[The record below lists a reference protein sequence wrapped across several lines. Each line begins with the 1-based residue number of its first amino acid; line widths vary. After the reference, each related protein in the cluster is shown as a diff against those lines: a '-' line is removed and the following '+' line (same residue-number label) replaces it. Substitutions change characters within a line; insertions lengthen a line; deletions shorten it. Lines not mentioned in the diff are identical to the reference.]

1 METRSGRARTAAPRE
16 ARRAARTLTAP
27 SQHRHRGTMA
37 GAEPRDRREFLVK
50 GGLVLAVL
58 AVAAVLIL
66 RGFDVKAMIF
76 NIMEFIRLLG
86 PLAFFTAMALLPAVG
101 FPLMAFAL
109 TAGPAFGAQLG
120 LGGVLLGSA
129 AAITVNVVLTYWLA
143 RRAFRPLL
151 AWVLGRLGY
160 RIPVVPASEH
170 FELTL
175 LVRITPGPPFF
186 VQSYLL
192 GLAEIPFRIY
202 LVPSLLF
209 PMINLS
215 GVVIFGDALMHGKAK
230 VAVLGI
236 SLVIAAILGVH
247 LLRRHLRLRRQRPKA
262 YGDGNA

>member
-1 METRSGRARTAAPRE
+1 
-16 ARRAARTLTAP
+16 
-27 SQHRHRGTMA
+27 MA
-37 GAEPRDRREFLVK
+37 GAEPRDRRKVLVK
-50 GGLVLAVL
+50 GGIGLAVL
-58 AVAAVLIL
+58 AVAGVLVL
-66 RGFDVKAMIF
+66 RGFDVKSMIF
-76 NIMEFIRLLG
+76 SIMEIIRLLG
-86 PLAFFTAMALLPAVG
+86 PAAFFTAMALLPAAG

-143 RRAFRPLL
+143 RRALRPLL
-151 AWVLGRLGY
+151 AWALGRLGY
-160 RIPVVPASEH
+160 RIPVVPASDQ
-170 FELTL
+170 FEMTL

-192 GLAEIPFRIY
+192 GLAEIPFRTY
-202 LVPSLLF
+202 LLPSLLF

-236 SLVIAAILGVH
+236 SLVVAAILGVH
-247 LLRRHLRLRRQRPKA
+247 LLRRHLRQRRQRQEA
-262 YGDGNA
+262 HTS

>member
-1 METRSGRARTAAPRE
+1 M
-16 ARRAARTLTAP
+16 
-27 SQHRHRGTMA
+27 
-37 GAEPRDRREFLVK
+37 LV
-50 GGLVLAVL
+50 A
-58 AVAAVLIL
+58 AAVLL
-66 RGFDVKAMIF
+66 VRGFDIKSMIG
-76 NIMEFIRLLG
+76 NIMDTIRLLG
-86 PLAFFTAMALLPAVG
+86 PLAFFTAMALLPAAG

-120 LGGVLLGSA
+120 LGGVLLWSA

-143 RRAFRPLL
+143 RRALRPLL
-151 AWVLGRLGY
+151 AWALGRLGY
-160 RIPVVPASEH
+160 TIPAVPGSEQL
-170 FELTL
+170 EVTL

-230 VAVLGI
+230 IAVLGI
-236 SLVIAAILGVH
+236 SLVVAALLGVH
-247 LLRRHLRLRRQRPKA
+247 LLRRHLRLRRQRREGA
-262 YGDGNA
+262 TV

>member
-1 METRSGRARTAAPRE
+1 
-16 ARRAARTLTAP
+16 
-27 SQHRHRGTMA
+27 MA
-37 GAEPRDRREFLVK
+37 GAEPRDRRKFLIK
-50 GGLVLAVL
+50 AGIGLAMLV
-58 AVAAVLIL
+58 VAAVLVIW
-66 RGFDVKAMIF
+66 GFDIKSMII
-76 NIMEFIRLLG
+76 NIMETIRLLG

-129 AAITVNVVLTYWLA
+129 AAIAVNVVLTYWLA
-143 RRAFRPLL
+143 RRALRPLL
-151 AWVLGRLGY
+151 AWALGRLGY
-160 RIPVVPASEH
+160 AIPAVPVSEQ
-170 FELTL
+170 FEVTL

-192 GLAEIPFRIY
+192 GLAEIPFRTY

-209 PMINLS
+209 PMINLT

-236 SLVIAAILGVH
+236 SLVVAALLGVH
-247 LLRRHLRLRRQRPKA
+247 LLRRHLRLRRQR
-262 YGDGNA
+262 YGGPAA

>member
-1 METRSGRARTAAPRE
+1 
-16 ARRAARTLTAP
+16 
-27 SQHRHRGTMA
+27 MA
-37 GAEPRDRREFLVK
+37 GAEPRDRRKFLVK
-50 GGLVLAVL
+50 AGIGLAMLFAAGVLM
-58 AVAAVLIL
+58 I
-66 RGFDVKAMIF
+66 RGFDIKSMIF
-76 NIMEFIRLLG
+76 NIMDTIRLLG
-86 PLAFFTAMALLPAVG
+86 PLAFFTAMALLPAAG

-143 RRAFRPLL
+143 RRALRPLL
-151 AWVLGRLGY
+151 AWALGRLGY
-160 RIPVVPASEH
+160 AIPAVPASEQL
-170 FELTL
+170 EVTL

-192 GLAEIPFRIY
+192 GLAEIPFRTY

-230 VAVLGI
+230 IAVLGI
-236 SLVIAAILGVH
+236 SLVVAALLGVH
-247 LLRRHLRLRRQRPKA
+247 LLRRHLRLRRQRREGA
-262 YGDGNA
+262 TV

>member
-1 METRSGRARTAAPRE
+1 
-16 ARRAARTLTAP
+16 
-27 SQHRHRGTMA
+27 MA
-37 GAEPRDRREFLVK
+37 GAEPRDRRKFLVK
-50 GGLVLAVL
+50 AGIGLAMLFAAGVLM
-58 AVAAVLIL
+58 I
-66 RGFDVKAMIF
+66 RGFDIKSMIV
-76 NIMEFIRLLG
+76 NIMDTIRLLG
-86 PLAFFTAMALLPAVG
+86 PLAFFTAMALLPAAG

-143 RRAFRPLL
+143 RRALRPLL
-151 AWVLGRLGY
+151 AWALGRLGY
-160 RIPVVPASEH
+160 AIPAVPASEQL
-170 FELTL
+170 EVTL

-192 GLAEIPFRIY
+192 GLAEIPFRTY

-230 VAVLGI
+230 IAVLGI
-236 SLVIAAILGVH
+236 SLVVAALLGVH
-247 LLRRHLRLRRQRPKA
+247 LLRRHLRLRRQRREGA
-262 YGDGNA
+262 TV

>member
-1 METRSGRARTAAPRE
+1 
-16 ARRAARTLTAP
+16 
-27 SQHRHRGTMA
+27 
-37 GAEPRDRREFLVK
+37 
-50 GGLVLAVL
+50 
-58 AVAAVLIL
+58 
-66 RGFDVKAMIF
+66 
-76 NIMEFIRLLG
+76 
-86 PLAFFTAMALLPAVG
+86 
-101 FPLMAFAL
+101 
-109 TAGPAFGAQLG
+109 
-120 LGGVLLGSA
+120 VLLGSA

-151 AWVLGRLGY
+151 VWVLGRLGY

-202 LVPSLLF
+202 LAPSLLF

-215 GVVIFGDALMHGKAK
+215 GVVVFGDALMHGKVK

-247 LLRRHLRLRRQRPKA
+247 LLRRHLRLRRQRPKV

>member
-1 METRSGRARTAAPRE
+1 
-16 ARRAARTLTAP
+16 
-27 SQHRHRGTMA
+27 MA
-37 GAEPRDRREFLVK
+37 GAEPRDRRKFLVK
-50 GGLVLAVL
+50 AGIGLAMLFAAGVLM
-58 AVAAVLIL
+58 I
-66 RGFDVKAMIF
+66 RGFDIKSMIV
-76 NIMEFIRLLG
+76 NIMDTIRLLG
-86 PLAFFTAMALLPAVG
+86 PLAFFTAMALLPTAG

-143 RRAFRPLL
+143 RRALRPLL
-151 AWVLGRLGY
+151 AWALGRLGY
-160 RIPVVPASEH
+160 AIPAVPASEQL
-170 FELTL
+170 EVTL

-192 GLAEIPFRIY
+192 GLAEIPFRTY

-230 VAVLGI
+230 IAVLGI
-236 SLVIAAILGVH
+236 SLVVAALLGVH
-247 LLRRHLRLRRQRPKA
+247 LLRRHLRLRRQRREGA
-262 YGDGNA
+262 TV